1 MSAKSG
7 REWKKSRRAGGR
19 CALQGFQGKSAVN
32 PAKASNRLN
41 KVRDLT
47 KEPLIVPRRR
57 LWRLWRLPRPWA
69 RLSAGWVLATAGL
82 IVALRC
88 GAEPAIVALQ
98 DGRQFGAAGDLAY
111 VLDMPLDA
119 AVGSRWHVVAP
130 PSGANLEDRRG
141 EDRRGGDRLAR
152 LPADAPT
159 HNLGTVELV
168 SRPAVPRGLAVVT
181 VVSSVREVVPG
192 SVLVPLPAGH
202 AGVEWIA
209 H

>member
-1 MSAKSG
+1 MEKIKARRRSLRASG
-7 REWKKSRRAGGR
+7 
-19 CALQGFQGKSAVN
+19 LQGKSAVN

-47 KEPLIVPRRR
+47 KEPLIAPLRR
-57 LWRLWRLPRPWA
+57 LRRPWT
-69 RLSAGWVLATAGL
+69 RLSAGWVLAIAAL

-88 GAEPAIVALQ
+88 DAGPAIVALQ
-98 DGRQFGAAGDLAY
+98 EGRQFGAAGDLAY
-111 VLDMPLDA
+111 VLDMPPDA

-130 PSGANLEDRRG
+130 PSGADPG
-141 EDRRGGDRLAR
+141 DRRGGGRLAR
-152 LPADAPT
+152 LPADAPPQ
-159 HNLGTVELV
+159 NVGTVELV
-168 SRPAVPRGLAVVT
+168 SRPAVPGGLAVVT

-202 AGVEWIA
+202 AEVESTA